1 MKLISKKTLLLFFL
15 PGAIFMGAFLIYPI
29 FKMVFDSFFK
39 VGITGARTF
48 IGIDNYIKAF
58 TAGGFLKQLKNT
70 LIYILIAVSVE
81 TVLGFIFALLFEL
94 DYKGSKIV
102 RSLMMTP
109 LMIAPL
115 VAGLIW
121 KLMMSSNFGIV
132 NEFLT
137 RIGILSSPSEI
148 LWLADSRW
156 SLIACC
162 IADIWLTTPFM
173 MLMILAGLQGLDTSV
188 SEAARMDGAS
198 KLQEIFYIKI
208 PGIKPVLLTAL
219 SVRIIDAAK
228 TFDIIW
234 AMTEGGPNSS
244 SETISIII
252 YKTLVKYN
260 NTGYASAMAVIFII
274 VLVVFTLVFM
284 QSLWNPKKK

>member
-29 FKMVFDSFFK
+29 FKMVFDSFLK
-39 VGITGARTF
+39 VGITGTRTF
-48 IGIDNYIKAF
+48 IGFDNYIKAF

-274 VLVVFTLVFM
+274 VLVVFTLIFM